1 MESVGFTKLRRQ
13 KLELMQQG
21 SLGQHARETGT
32 EGRECR
38 TVQKSPPEC
47 PAGPYT
53 DQGEVLNTGKST
65 GKQSPKHLWSAHV
78 QRETSPAGHSVASS
92 GGCCLSRE
100 AKFTLDYKSALDLPL
115 EKLKSKPEMYETDPE
130 SFKCIP
136 E

>member
-1 MESVGFTKLRRQ
+1 MPEKRGLRGENAELCRRALRSVQLVPTLTRVKFSILGKAPESNPQNICGVPT
-13 KLELMQQG
+13 
-21 SLGQHARETGT
+21 S
-32 EGRECR
+32 
-38 TVQKSPPEC
+38 
-47 PAGPYT
+47 
-53 DQGEVLNTGKST
+53 
-65 GKQSPKHLWSAHV
+65 
-78 QRETSPAGHSVASS
+78 RETSPAGHSVASS